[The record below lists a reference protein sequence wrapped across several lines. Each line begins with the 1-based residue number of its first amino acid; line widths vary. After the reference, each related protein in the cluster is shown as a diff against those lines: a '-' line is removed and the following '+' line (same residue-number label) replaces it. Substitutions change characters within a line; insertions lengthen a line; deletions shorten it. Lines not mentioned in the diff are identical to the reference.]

1 MIGSWWRALAV
12 LPPLLLIVVPIVLRE
27 GAPAEAAS
35 RHATHLVII
44 GPNNET
50 IRSEFAEAFTR
61 YARRELHTE
70 VAIDWRTPGGTSE
83 IVKLIDEQFKAAFQ
97 AAHPELSARERKA
110 FNDAALDR
118 PGDQPEDVRTVRRD
132 FLASDLGIGI
142 DLMFGGGEFDH
153 RVSLAD
159 KGYVVDVGLIASMPE
174 VFREAVIPQR
184 LGGDIIYDPKGRYVG
199 TALASFGICYSPDRL
214 ALIPGCQPPRTWSDL
229 GDPRLLSAVAMAD
242 PSKSGSIANCY
253 VMMLQEQMAPCGAPG
268 WRHCCQRDPCGP
280 RPRLAGRLHADQAHR
295 RANARYV
302 TDSASR
308 VAYDVSRGDACA
320 GMCIDFYGRSEAAW
334 TAHESGHARLV
345 YVTPQGGTSITA
357 DPISCF
363 RGAPHK
369 RPGGGLHAFRAL
381 DRGSAAVGV
390 PRRGGGWAASVRA
403 PPLARTPRPMYTS
416 EHRQHM
422 SDAHEDP
429 FALAAGLPF
438 RAELDGPYF
447 DLIRS
452 TIKAVV
458 LDPRQELV
466 DAWRAIIVAGGPEQ
480 VPEAMAALSWMPY
493 ARHGGGCSQASARC
507 GSRATAS
514 APCAAGASKR
524 RSITTRPGRLPRRT
538 ADACPGRHAPSSA
551 GSR

>member
-253 VMMLQEQMAPCGAPG
+253 VMMLQEQMAHAVRQAGATAASATPAVLDRG
-268 WRHCCQRDPCGP
+268 WQDGFTLIKRIG
-280 RPRLAGRLHADQAHR
+280 
-295 RANARYV
+295 ANARYV

-369 RPGGGLHAFRAL
+369 DLAVAFMRFVLSIEGQQLWAYRVGEVGGPRQYELHRWP
-381 DRGSAAVGV
+381 V
-390 PRRGGGWAASVRA
+390 RRD
-403 PPLARTPRPMYTS
+403 MYTS

-429 FALAAGLPF
+429 FALAASFHFEPSWT
-438 RAELDGPYF
+438 GPYF

-466 DAWRAIIVAGGPEQ
+466 DAWRAIIVAGGPDQ

-493 ARHGGGCSQASARC
+493 ARHG
-507 GSRATAS
+507 
-514 APCAAGASKR
+514 
-524 RSITTRPGRLPRRT
+524 
-538 ADACPGRHAPSSA
+538 ADAAKQALDADRGDRIGTMRRWCVEAQEHYHQARALAEAH
-551 GSR
+551 R